1 VYERGFPFARALE
14 VDRLGS
20 RAPVTMATFGG
31 TGEQLGGSTVTATPG
46 GRLVVAWFFGRGTAP
61 ALFVR
66 VSNPAATAYGKVQRV
81 ALPPG
86 TTTVWK
92 VYVSAQATKIDILA
106 LVTVRGNS
114 RTTAYWH
121 TQVP

>member
-1 VYERGFPFARALE
+1 
-14 VDRLGS
+14 
-20 RAPVTMATFGG
+20 M
-31 TGEQLGGSTVTATPG
+31 TAI
-46 GRLVVAWFFGRGTAP
+46 TAP
-61 ALFVR
+61 TLFVR
-66 VSNPAATAYGKVQRV
+66 VSNAAATAYGTVQRV

-106 LVTVRGNS
+106 LATLRGNS

-121 TQVP
+121 TQIP